1 MAKAPQ
7 KPLMITP
14 EGGRR
19 PRPQVPE
26 KRPLQLSVP
35 RLAAA
40 FVQGIRWMQV
50 LRLWAA

>member
-14 EGGRR
+14 EAAAGHVLRCL
-19 PRPQVPE
+19 E

-40 FVQGIRWMQV
+40 FVEGIRWMQV
-50 LRLWAA
+50 LRRWAA